1 MTALLPPMEVSRTVL
16 LVFVAAGAL
25 VSIATSGTLSAFA
38 GGFAAGAGVAFVIA
52 RLKRPED
59 APEPKPNGET
69 S

>member
-1 MTALLPPMEVSRTVL
+1 MLL

-38 GGFAAGAGVAFVIA
+38 GGFAAGAGAAFVVA
-52 RLKRPED
+52 RLKRPEE
-59 APEPKPNGET
+59 APATGQDGEV